1 MTVHLTARRRR
12 AAKAESEPATGF
24 AEPQTHERASVV
36 SEQGPGL
43 HRPGR
48 RRTLSPLTLRILAL
62 NVLPLITL
70 VGGLLYLGEYQRSL
84 LDAKLEALGTQG
96 RIFAG
101 ALGETAVRV
110 GAGGSHQL
118 DQTVATHVARRLVAA
133 TGARARLFDS
143 AGKLVV
149 DSRSLMVPGGFVQEE
164 ELPPLGSDNWLGDR
178 IIDAYDWV
186 VDWLPE
192 PEGLPPYSELADQRA
207 SDYPEVM
214 TALAGDAA
222 GAVRRSDQGHV
233 VLSFAV
239 PVQRLKKVAGALMLT
254 VGGSEIENDLRAVR
268 LGILKIFGIVLLIT
282 VLLSFYL
289 AGTIARPI
297 RRLAAAA
304 ERVRHGPGR
313 RVTIPDFTRRQDE
326 IGDLSGA
333 LRQMTDELWQRM
345 EAVESFAADVA
356 HEIKNPLT
364 SLRSA
369 VETAAKVTDAERQRQ
384 LMAIILDDVQRL
396 DRLISDISHA
406 SRLDAELSRTQP
418 TQIDVGRVLE
428 ALGEVQHATAGPGDP
443 RIEVVV
449 PDRPGTLI
457 VSGIEDRLV
466 QVLRN
471 LLSNATSFTPEG
483 GAIRIRGSVD
493 GDFVVV
499 TVSDQGPGIPP
510 ANLNSIFDRF
520 YSARPAGEKF
530 GTHSGLGLSISRQI
544 VEAHGG
550 AIYAE
555 NLLGHDGQIVG
566 ACLVVR
572 LPRMRRGAAGR
583 RRAGRSKQ
591 ESQQER

>member
-1 MTVHLTARRRR
+1 MSIDLTFRRRR
-12 AAKAESEPATGF
+12 TARAKREPVTGPV
-24 AEPQTHERASVV
+24 EPQAYERASVV
-36 SEQGPGL
+36 SEQGPEPR
-43 HRPGR
+43 RPGR

-62 NVLPLITL
+62 NILPLITL

-118 DQTVATHVARRLVAA
+118 NQAVASHVARRLVAA

-149 DSRSLMVPGGFVQEE
+149 DSRTLMVPGGFVQEE

-192 PEGLPPYSELADQRA
+192 PEGLPPYTELADQRA

-222 GAVRRSDQGHV
+222 GAVRRSEQGHV

-254 VGGSEIENDLRAVR
+254 AGGSEIENDLRAVR

-304 ERVRHGPGR
+304 NQVGQGPGR
-313 RVTIPDFTRRQDE
+313 QVTIPDFTRRQDE

-369 VETAAKVTDAERQRQ
+369 VETAAKVTDAGRQRK
-384 LMAIILDDVQRL
+384 LMAIIVDDVQRL

-418 TQIDVGRVLE
+418 SHVDVERMLE
-428 ALGEVQHATAGPGDP
+428 ALAEVHRATAGPGDP
-443 RIEVVV
+443 QIEVVV
-449 PDRPGTLI
+449 PERPGTLV

-510 ANLNSIFDRF
+510 ASLKSIFDRF
-520 YSARPAGEKF
+520 YSARPEGEKF

-550 AIYAE
+550 EIYAE
-555 NLLGHDGQIVG
+555 NLRGQDGRIVG
-566 ACLVVR
+566 ACFVIR
-572 LPRMRRGAAGR
+572 LPRLRRRAVGR
-583 RRAGRSKQ
+583 RRAGASKQ
-591 ESQQER
+591 ESQQEG